1 MQKVVGFVVGIVV
14 LLPLA
19 SFAQESRSE
28 VSLQGTGLFTSST
41 NGNGTSY
48 SATES
53 GGVLGT
59 YRYHL
64 KRRISVEAAY
74 GYTVNSQ
81 KYSFD
86 AFRIQSGV
94 HQLTGSLVLN
104 LPSRPSSRISPYVI
118 VGAGALMFDPT
129 GSQFNLPG
137 AQLQTKGAFVYGVG
151 ADYAMSKHISLRA
164 EYRGLLYTT
173 PDFGLGGLA
182 TNNLTHTAMP
192 SIGVAFRF

>member
-1 MQKVVGFVVGIVV
+1 MRKVVGFVVGIV
-14 LLPLA
+14 LLLLLA

-64 KRRISVEAAY
+64 NRRISVEAAY
-74 GYTVNSQ
+74 GYTLDSQ

-86 AFRIQSGV
+86 SFRIQSGV

-118 VGAGALMFDPT
+118 VRRR
-129 GSQFNLPG
+129 SSY
-137 AQLQTKGAFVYGVG
+137 V
-151 ADYAMSKHISLRA
+151 
-164 EYRGLLYTT
+164 
-173 PDFGLGGLA
+173 
-182 TNNLTHTAMP
+182 
-192 SIGVAFRF
+192 